1 MGDKINPSHYKS
13 GDGIQ
18 VIDVIEIFNLN
29 FSRGNVIKYALRAG
43 KKDEQGYE
51 DIEKEIE
58 DLKKCVWYAQRE
70 IERLLKLKDKL

>member
-13 GDGIQ
+13 GGVIQ

-70 IERLLKLKDKL
+70 IERLIKLKDKL

>member
-18 VIDVIEIFNLN
+18 VIDVIEVFNLN

-70 IERLLKLKDKL
+70 IERLIKLKDKL

>member
-70 IERLLKLKDKL
+70 IERLIKLKDKL

>member
-13 GDGIQ
+13 GDVIQ

-43 KKDEQGYE
+43 KKNEQGYE

-70 IERLLKLKDKL
+70 IERLIKLKDKL

>member
-13 GDGIQ
+13 GDVIQ

-70 IERLLKLKDKL
+70 IERLIKLKDKL

>member
-70 IERLLKLKDKL
+70 IER